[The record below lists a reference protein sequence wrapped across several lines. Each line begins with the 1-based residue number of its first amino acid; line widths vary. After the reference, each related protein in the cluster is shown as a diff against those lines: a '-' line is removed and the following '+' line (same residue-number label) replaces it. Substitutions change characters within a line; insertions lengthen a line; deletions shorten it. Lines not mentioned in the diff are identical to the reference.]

1 MEDEQN
7 GDGTVQNGHSHQKLH
22 HTAKCRLCSQTAAVR
37 TSSSQTS
44 RRPTECNHSSSSAAA
59 TGWNLEH
66 EGGNIKYYTYYAV
79 CSISGDLKRCG
90 LLIIR
95 IVYAAVREIEVVVSV
110 NSVMFISSKRMQLVV
125 NYS

>member
-1 MEDEQN
+1 M
-7 GDGTVQNGHSHQKLH
+7 
-22 HTAKCRLCSQTAAVR
+22 
-37 TSSSQTS
+37 
-44 RRPTECNHSSSSAAA
+44 
-59 TGWNLEH
+59 EH

-79 CSISGDLKRCG
+79 CSILGDLKRCG